1 MKCEKCFF
9 DLSKSTSTMTC
20 GVQKHDDISVNA
32 IEEEEEEEGEKKTRR
47 A

>member
-1 MKCEKCFF
+1 
-9 DLSKSTSTMTC
+9 MTC